1 VKDGVRIHATHTNST
16 VPQSSN
22 MFQVIARRQIWRRS
36 TVYVSFFSASTS
48 LENTNPPTGRKRL
61 DVAIV
66 GAPNAGKSQLLNVL
80 TQSTVAAV
88 SRKRHTTRSGIMG
101 GRTVGNSQVVFIDT
115 PGFLKLDHARE
126 EGLDRDLIVSA
137 ATEMQY
143 VDYSLLV
150 IDAARTLTTNYR
162 EALIQLM
169 LNSIFSQGRQEDED
183 FDPEEEKS
191 KQQQRKEQKIDF
203 SRNKFAIVLN
213 KVDLIHPKSKLLD
226 FAMEVGSIADEC
238 LQYQYRGQES
248 KEDLEKELDFETL
261 MKLAPIVFYVSALD
275 KDGTDDL
282 MNHLLEL
289 TTPCKSWALEPGQVT
304 SLSDEERVQELI
316 REKIYRCLIIHQDL
330 VVFTKS
336 HQKLVMGSGG
346 RTLERIQD
354 TAVRDL
360 KEMFG
365 CNVVL
370 RLHVTLKK
378 SKSLQ
383 DMEQYTHAG
392 VTETVQ

>member
-1 VKDGVRIHATHTNST
+1 
-16 VPQSSN
+16 
-22 MFQVIARRQIWRRS
+22 MFQVIARRRIWRRS
-36 TVYVSFFSASTS
+36 TVSVSFFSASTS
-48 LENTNPPTGRKRL
+48 LENTNRPTGRKRL

-88 SRKRHTTRSGIMG
+88 SRKRHTTRGGIMG

-115 PGFLKLDHARE
+115 PGFLQLEHARE
-126 EGLDRDLIVSA
+126 EGLDRDLIVTA

-183 FDPEEEKS
+183 FDPEGDKS

-213 KVDLIHPKSKLLD
+213 KVDLVHPKSKLLD
-226 FAMEVGSIADEC
+226 LAMEVGAIADEC

-261 MKLAPIVFYVSALD
+261 MKLAPVFYVSALD

-282 MNHLLEL
+282 MNHLVEL

-316 REKIYRCLIIHQDL
+316 REKIYRCLHREVPHSVQQINRMFRRVPEGLIIHQDL

-383 DMEQYTHAG
+383 DMERYNHAG
-392 VTETVQ
+392 LTETIH